1 MRGRKGALWCQQNS
15 WGASRDLCFLLIF
28 FSKSQNLP
36 IFIIVGYVEQILSM
50 SGPKKHIWIKLRWH
64 LGLENIWHC
73 GEIIQFLTWFAT
85 FFFWLSKCFASFHGC
100 FWAFVWFKNENI
112 FVFIKWI
119 TVITFVLGLFLKDEI
134 VLGFIQATYL

>member
-1 MRGRKGALWCQQNS
+1 MQGRRGLSDVNRTHEVHHVIYVFFWFSLAKVKICQFSLLWDMWNRFYP
-15 WGASRDLCFLLIF
+15 WAA
-28 FSKSQNLP
+28 
-36 IFIIVGYVEQILSM
+36 
-50 SGPKKHIWIKLRWH
+50 PKNTSWIKLRWH